1 MNSRALSRR
10 THLDLLLCEFL
21 LEQLQAWS
29 PGAYRERPTF
39 DVVMDQVPRARF
51 PGREWRL
58 WTWTQLLLPCT
69 SSLYIIPAHLLTCDP
84 SVSQRQSVLER
95 VYFHMMQHELHADCY
110 QVYHA
115 SPTSTVACDGTR
127 RTFVQQVTFD
137 SSGNPVLGT
146 PVAPGKAINE
156 PV

>member
-1 MNSRALSRR
+1 MSSWTKYPEPVFQAANGDYGPG
-10 THLDLLLCEFL
+10 HNYFFL
-21 LEQLQAWS
+21 
-29 PGAYRERPTF
+29 
-39 DVVMDQVPRARF
+39 V
-51 PGREWRL
+51 RL
-58 WTWTQLLLPCT
+58 VCT
-69 SSLYIIPAHLLTCDP
+69 SIPAHLLTCDP
-84 SVSQRQSVLER
+84 SVSQRQSGLER
-95 VYFHMMQHELHADCY
+95 AYFHMMQYELHADCY